1 MTQAAKENLLADSSS
16 PSFFENSF
24 RKGLETPRK
33 LSRAQNEPR
42 RILKQIRYKQLP
54 TKLHRTETRGKAKG
68 KTRKSRETRT
78 FQQEQKASTTIGV
91 SKGDTRPAGAVRK
104 TKVSVDSKGRSKPA
118 KVEAKSK
125 KKPEAL
131 SKASLTK
138 VVNALKA
145 ITLSVVVDFVLNL
158 CDNHQ
163 KHLQH
168 YSERNEVL
176 SLLRNTGEIEVLIKR
191 MFSK

>member
-1 MTQAAKENLLADSSS
+1 MAMKMTQAAKENLPR
-16 PSFFENSF
+16 PSFFSSF
-24 RKGLETPRK
+24 RKGLGTPTK

-42 RILKQIRYKQLP
+42 RILKQMRYKQPP
-54 TKLHRTETRGKAKG
+54 TKLHTTETRGKTKG
-68 KTRKSRETRT
+68 KPRKSRETRT
-78 FQQEQKASTTIGV
+78 LQQEQKAITTIGI
-91 SKGDTRPAGAVRK
+91 SKRATRPTGTVRK
-104 TKVSVDSKGRSKPA
+104 AKVRGDSKGRSKPA
-118 KVEAKSK
+118 KAKVKTESK

-131 SKASLTK
+131 SKANVTK

-145 ITLSVVVDFVLNL
+145 VTISVVDFFLNF

-176 SLLRNTGEIEVLIKR
+176 SCGCIYQSGCFFHT
-191 MFSK
+191 